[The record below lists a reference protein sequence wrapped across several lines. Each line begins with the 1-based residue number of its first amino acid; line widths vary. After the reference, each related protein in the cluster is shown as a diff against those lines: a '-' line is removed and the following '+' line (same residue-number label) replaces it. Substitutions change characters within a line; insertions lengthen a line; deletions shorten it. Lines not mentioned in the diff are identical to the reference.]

1 MDIFFGGKKRTK
13 MLEKGEGAFF
23 RQTLNNS
30 AFPFQLIQ
38 MSYEMQTEGQDGYNY
53 WD

>member
-1 MDIFFGGKKRTK
+1 

-23 RQTLNNS
+23 TQTLNNS
-30 AFPFQLIQ
+30 AFPFQQIQ
-38 MSYEMQTEGQDGYNY
+38 LTMYYEMQTEGQDGYNY